1 MGWSRPA
8 GPDIVRTHRP
18 VEGGDLAP
26 KVAGTITLVV
36 ILCFFA
42 VGLTYAVGAGM
53 GAGQLALC
61 GVLML
66 TLLFLQ
72 LNHSFPLWI
81 PRAARHR
88 ALTLALQA
96 VLTFA
101 PFTLFGAAWLGMPGF
116 LAASA
121 LLVLRSG
128 WGWTV
133 FAGVIVATGFVQFA
147 VGYGMGHLA
156 YNSLATVLTGLVV
169 YGLSR
174 LSGLVREVQMAR
186 EELVRLAVTQER
198 LRFARDLHDLLG
210 FSLSTITL
218 KCELA
223 HRLIRVQPERA
234 EMELTEIVQ
243 TARQAL
249 TDVRSVASSYV
260 QMALNREV
268 ASAASLLR
276 AVGIR
281 TDIQVTETPLHASVD
296 TVLATVLR
304 EGVTNLL
311 RHSKAQHCTIT
322 AYADESTVRFSIAN
336 DGLSETD
343 TAHYEPD
350 RSGATGGV
358 GLRSLTIR
366 AEALGGRL
374 GWSVRQDGW
383 FELVAELPLRPAT
396 DTSRNP
402 GGPGTTGA
410 TA

>member
-1 MGWSRPA
+1 M
-8 GPDIVRTHRP
+8 
-18 VEGGDLAP
+18 
-26 KVAGTITLVV
+26 
-36 ILCFFA
+36 ILCFFG

-61 GVLML
+61 GALML
-66 TLLFLQ
+66 TLLVLQ
-72 LNHSFPLWI
+72 LSHSLPLWI

-88 ALTLALQA
+88 GLTLSLQA
-96 VLTFA
+96 VLTFV

-121 LLVLRSG
+121 LLVLGAAR
-128 WGWTV
+128 GWTA
-133 FAGVIVATGFVQFA
+133 FAGVAVATGFVQFA
-147 VGYGMGHLA
+147 VGYGVGQLA

-223 HRLIRVQPERA
+223 HRLMRVQPERA

-260 QMALNREV
+260 HMTLNREV
-268 ASAASLLR
+268 VSAASLLR

-281 TDIQVTETPLHASVD
+281 TDIRVTRAPLHASVD

-311 RHSKAQHCTIT
+311 RHSKAQHCVVT
-322 AYADESTVRFSIAN
+322 ADTGEDTVRFCIAN
-336 DGLSETD
+336 DGLSEKDSVHCDTD
-343 TAHYEPD
+343 RTGVP
-350 RSGATGGV
+350 GGV

-374 GWSVRQDGW
+374 SWRVRPDGW
-383 FELVAELPLRPAT
+383 FELVAELPLQPAT
-396 DTSRNP
+396 DTP
-402 GGPGTTGA
+402 QDPDGA
-410 TA
+410 VTPA

>member
-1 MGWSRPA
+1 M
-8 GPDIVRTHRP
+8 
-18 VEGGDLAP
+18 AP
-26 KVAGTITLVV
+26 RVAGTITIVV

-42 VGLTYAVGAGM
+42 VALTYAIGG
-53 GAGQLALC
+53 GFGGGELALC

-66 TLLFLQ
+66 MLLFLQ
-72 LNHSFPLWI
+72 LSHSFPDWI
-81 PRAARHR
+81 PAAARFR
-88 ALTLALQA
+88 RGTLALQA

-116 LAASA
+116 LAASS
-121 LLVLRSG
+121 LLVLRAAV
-128 WGWTV
+128 GWTA
-133 FAGVIVATGFVQFA
+133 FAAVIAATGVVQFA
-147 VGYGMGHLA
+147 VGYGVGQLA
-156 YNSLATVLTGLVV
+156 YNTVATVLTGLVV

-174 LSGLVREVQMAR
+174 LSGLIREVQAAR

-223 HRLIRVQPERA
+223 HRLVRVAPERA
-234 EMELTEIVQ
+234 EMEITEIVQ

-260 QMALNREV
+260 QMSLNREV
-268 ASAASLLR
+268 GCAASLLR

-281 TDIQVTETPLHASVD
+281 TDIRVTQEPLHSSVD

-311 RHSKAQHCTIT
+311 RHSKAQHCVIEAGVDGGT
-322 AYADESTVRFSIAN
+322 AHLRIAN
-336 DGLSETD
+336 DGLRDRDSAHCPDSE
-343 TAHYEPD
+343 
-350 RSGATGGV
+350 GVTGGV

-366 AEALGGRL
+366 AEAVGGKLTSR
-374 GWSVRQDGW
+374 VREDGW
-383 FELVAELPLRPAT
+383 FELTVELPSPPPGAAAEPT
-396 DTSRNP
+396 DREAAES
-402 GGPGTTGA
+402 
-410 TA
+410 

>member
-1 MGWSRPA
+1 M
-8 GPDIVRTHRP
+8 
-18 VEGGDLAP
+18 AP
-26 KVAGTITLVV
+26 RVAGTITLVV
-36 ILCFFA
+36 ILCFFG
-42 VGLTYAVGAGM
+42 VGLTYAAGAGM
-53 GAGQLALC
+53 GAGELSLCCALMA
-61 GVLML
+61 VLL
-66 TLLFLQ
+66 VLQ
-72 LNHSFPLWI
+72 LNHSFPGWI
-81 PRAARHR
+81 PWAARR
-88 ALTLALQA
+88 RVPTLALQA
-96 VLTFA
+96 VLTFV

-121 LLVLRSG
+121 LLVLG
-128 WGWTV
+128 AAWGWAV
-133 FAGVIVATGFVQFA
+133 FAGVVVATGFIQFA
-147 VGYGMGHLA
+147 VGYGMSQLA

-174 LSGLVREVQMAR
+174 LSGLVREVQRAR

-234 EMELTEIVQ
+234 EVELTEIVQ

-260 QMALNREV
+260 QMELNREV

-281 TDIQVTETPLHASVD
+281 TDIQVTDAPLHGSVD

-311 RHSKAQHCTIT
+311 RHSKAQNCVVE
-322 AYADESTVRFSIAN
+322 ARADEKHVYFSIAN
-336 DGLSETD
+336 DGLGEAGSLHCDSDGDGESD
-343 TAHYEPD
+343 CV
-350 RSGATGGV
+350 TGGV

-374 GWSVRQDGW
+374 DWRVRPDGW
-383 FELVAELPLRPAT
+383 FELTAALPLRPAA
-396 DTSRNP
+396 DASP
-402 GGPGTTGA
+402 A
-410 TA
+410 VA